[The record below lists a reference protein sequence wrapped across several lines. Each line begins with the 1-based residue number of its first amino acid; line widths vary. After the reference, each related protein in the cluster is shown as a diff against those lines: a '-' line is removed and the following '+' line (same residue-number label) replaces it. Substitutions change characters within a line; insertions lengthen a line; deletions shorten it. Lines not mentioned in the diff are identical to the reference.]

1 MRDSKGRFVKGN
13 VALNKGVK
21 NSTGNHKGE
30 NNSYHK
36 LTDEQKTQ
44 FAKAG
49 AAKVNSQSHLYSE
62 KKSQAMQRK
71 IVGGYR
77 PQNNAGWGKGY
88 REGNFDHEEVDI
100 CVSQLI
106 ENHLGI

>member
-21 NSTGNHKGE
+21 NSTGNHKGK

-36 LTDEQKTQ
+36 LTDEQKIK

-49 AAKVNSQSHLYSE
+49 AAKVNSQSHLYTE

-71 IVGGYR
+71 IASGYR
-77 PQNNAGWGKGY
+77 PQDNAGWGEGF
-88 REGNFDHEEVDI
+88 REGNCDHEEVDI

-106 ENHLGI
+106 ENHLEI